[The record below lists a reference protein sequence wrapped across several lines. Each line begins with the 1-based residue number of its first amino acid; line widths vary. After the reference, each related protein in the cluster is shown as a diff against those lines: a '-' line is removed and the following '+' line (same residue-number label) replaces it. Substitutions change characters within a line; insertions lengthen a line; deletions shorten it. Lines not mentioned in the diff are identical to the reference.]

1 MNYVAQESEDAAS
14 HFVNKNVHKE
24 LLGEIKTT
32 FYNYKKH
39 NDIVSASGQESND
52 VIVKNF
58 KLFSGQIEL
67 LASLL
72 YAKEKESE
80 LILSEGLVM
89 ELLNVINHFKTDPL
103 LLTSV
108 CYLALMIL
116 TRESVRRGE
125 RPEDLDRLSK
135 AIRYMGNCVNLIPYL
150 GMSKYEELI
159 RLARKYNNNQT
170 FADRESESNLQYQDD
185 PIIHNLFIVIIDL
198 FNFFCKELQRYLK

>member
-1 MNYVAQESEDAAS
+1 M
-14 HFVNKNVHKE
+14 
-24 LLGEIKTT
+24 LGEIKTT

-72 YAKEKESE
+72 YAGEKESE

-116 TRESVRRGE
+116 T
-125 RPEDLDRLSK
+125 
-135 AIRYMGNCVNLIPYL
+135 
-150 GMSKYEELI
+150 
-159 RLARKYNNNQT
+159 
-170 FADRESESNLQYQDD
+170 
-185 PIIHNLFIVIIDL
+185 
-198 FNFFCKELQRYLK
+198 

>member
-1 MNYVAQESEDAAS
+1 
-14 HFVNKNVHKE
+14 
-24 LLGEIKTT
+24 
-32 FYNYKKH
+32 
-39 NDIVSASGQESND
+39 
-52 VIVKNF
+52 
-58 KLFSGQIEL
+58 
-67 LASLL
+67 
-72 YAKEKESE
+72 
-80 LILSEGLVM
+80 M

-125 RPEDLDRLSK
+125 RHEDIDRLSK

-198 FNFFCKELQRYLK
+198 FNFFCKELQRYLKQEKEY